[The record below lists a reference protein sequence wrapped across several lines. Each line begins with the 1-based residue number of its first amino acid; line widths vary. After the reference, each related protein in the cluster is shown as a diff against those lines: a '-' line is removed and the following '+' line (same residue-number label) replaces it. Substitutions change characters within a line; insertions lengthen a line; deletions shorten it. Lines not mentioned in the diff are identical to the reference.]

1 MRPSGKPE
9 QIRPSIGLY
18 FTDKPQTKFPMLL
31 QLEHDGA
38 INIPPGVRD
47 FRSPTISPAAWT
59 WTFWPSIRTRIIWA
73 RLMEGY
79 ATLPDGTR
87 KWLIR
92 IPDWDQNWQSVYP
105 LQASPCFCPRAR

>member
-1 MRPSGKPE
+1 MV
-9 QIRPSIGLY
+9 GLY

-47 FRSPTISPAAWT
+47 FLDLRRFSSCPWT
-59 WTFWPSIRTRIIWA
+59 STCWPCTRTRITW
-73 RLMEGY
+73 RTLMEGY

-92 IPDWDQNWQSVYP
+92 IPALGSELADACIAT
-105 LQASPCFCPRAR
+105 ASLCFCPRAR